1 MFVQSALHQLKV
13 AIDTSIQML
22 NRYKEDE
29 LKIQPIH
36 SKRRYYLKYVHI
48 FLLFAMLIYSF

>member
-29 LKIQPIH
+29 LKYNQFTRSDH
-36 SKRRYYLKYVHI
+36 YLKYVHI